1 MKKIRI
7 IIWGTGS
14 IEKSID
20 PYILE
25 SVEIVTFVDNNKEN
39 WNTYV
44 CRNVNNKYQKI
55 KIESPDIL
63 KKVEYDY
70 IVVATTFF
78 NEIKRQCIEEYGITD
93 DKIICAI
100 TLFKYS
106 INIISEI
113 FDTNILADTQ
123 NYKIGGRKILFDQK
137 HPLPKYQH
145 DFQMHDR
152 FIPYLAS
159 ITNRKDGNWIIDIG
173 ANIGD
178 TVMAMADFTLDKF
191 LCIEPTEQFLSLLV
205 KNTKTIGGTDRVSIE
220 QVFISDNENDNYI
233 SDIYTNGSA
242 VKRKTDKK
250 QMIQTKTL
258 DTILKEKKI
267 LPNKLDLIKI
277 DTDGFDSECILS
289 AKETLCLGNALLYW
303 ENAIFGYSQYIK
315 YQAAYTLL
323 EQAGYKTFFI
333 FDNTGNFLC
342 RGTIETLCS
351 INDYLQRINESWSRV
366 TFHYIDVLG
375 CKDIDIDKCEYAV
388 KKYLTQF
395 LLRRR
400 VID

>member
-1 MKKIRI
+1 MRI
-7 IIWGTGS
+7 IIWGTGRV
-14 IEKSID
+14 EKSID

-25 SVEIVTFVDNNKEN
+25 SVEIVAFVDNNKNN

-44 CRNVNNKYQKI
+44 CRNENNEYQKI
-55 KIESPDIL
+55 RIESPDIL
-63 KKVEYDY
+63 KKVHYDY
-70 IVVATTFF
+70 IIIASTFF
-78 NEIKRQCIEEYGITD
+78 DEIEKQCIEEYGITA

-100 TLFKYS
+100 TLVKYN
-106 INIISEI
+106 IDIISEI
-113 FDTNILADTQ
+113 FDTNILSDTL
-123 NYKIGGRKILFDQK
+123 NYKIGGSKILLGKK
-137 HPLPKYQH
+137 HPLPKYQR

-159 ITNRKDGNWIIDIG
+159 ITDKKDGEWIIDIG

-178 TVMAMADFTLDKF
+178 TVMAMVDYTSDKF
-191 LCIEPTEQFLSLLV
+191 ICIEPTEQFLNLLAENI
-205 KNTKTIGGTDRVSIE
+205 KMINDFNRVDVE
-220 QVFISDNENDNYI
+220 QVFISDNENDNFI
-233 SDIYTNGSA
+233 SDIYTSGSA
-242 VKRKTDKK
+242 IKRKTDKK

-258 DTILKEKKI
+258 DTILKGKKI
-267 LPNKLDLIKI
+267 SPNKIDLIKI

-303 ENAIFGYSQYIK
+303 ENAIFEYNQYIK
-315 YQAAYTLL
+315 YKSAYALL

-342 RGTIETLCS
+342 KGTIETLCS
-351 INDYLQRINESWSRV
+351 INDYLQRINENWSRV

-375 CKDIDIDKCEYAV
+375 CKDIDKDKCEYAV
-388 KKYLTQF
+388 EKYLSRF

-400 VID
+400 LMD